1 MGAEYRQRLEIQRV
15 EQRRRRY
22 PRIPA
27 AATVLVSQV
36 DGRAVDQFA
45 RTSTVGLGG
54 CGFLYQEELAPGSI
68 VELMIAVRPVAVRTL
83 ARVVYQRPVA
93 SADATE
99 VGVEFLALDDQDRQK
114 LEALLNT
121 KLAAE
126 TA

>member
-1 MGAEYRQRLEIQRV
+1 MEN
-15 EQRRRRY
+15 RRRRY
-22 PRIPA
+22 PRVPA

-54 CGFLYQEELAPGSI
+54 CGFLYRDELPPGAI

-83 ARVVYQRPVA
+83 ARVVYQRPV
-93 SADATE
+93 DGGTATE
-99 VGVEFLALDDQDRQK
+99 VGVEFLALDPEDRLK

-121 KLAAE
+121 RLAGEPA
-126 TA
+126 